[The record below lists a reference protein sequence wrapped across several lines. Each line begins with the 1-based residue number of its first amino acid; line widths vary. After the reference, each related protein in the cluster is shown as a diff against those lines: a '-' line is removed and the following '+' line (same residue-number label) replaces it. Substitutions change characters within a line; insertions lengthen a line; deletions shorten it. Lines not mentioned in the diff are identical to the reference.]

1 MQNAQDTF
9 YIALRDRLTTI
20 NPNRTISLRGST
32 RPGILVEG
40 NEIVMAQAPSDV
52 FVLRWTGLSIHR
64 LLPSVMLQMQCEITY
79 MTEGTM
85 ANLGL
90 DRHAMLTRMDTEL
103 ASILDPPNAPKESY
117 VQVPATPMETR
128 IFWSEPTFQPMETE
142 RDRLSRT
149 VSVFVFS
156 YEEPGEL

>member
-9 YIALRDRLTTI
+9 YIALRDRLTAI
-20 NPNRTISLRGST
+20 NPNRTISLRGNT

-40 NEIVMAQAPSDV
+40 NEIVMAQAPSDI
-52 FVLRWTGLSIHR
+52 FVLRWTSLSIHR

-103 ASILDPPNAPKESY
+103 ASILDPPNTPKESY
-117 VQVPATPMETR
+117 AQVPATPMETR